1 MYQIKCDN
9 NIIYDVRDESLKL
22 INPKVNLE
30 VNTVGSA
37 AFTIYNN
44 HPCYGLMAKLK
55 SVFEVSDEIGVIFR
69 GRQTSDTLDFYKGKA
84 VALEGA
90 MAFFNDS
97 IVRPF
102 KFPEDYDGDT
112 EYQTAAT
119 SGNVV
124 RFFLKKIIENHNSQ
138 TEEFQH
144 FKLGTVTV
152 SDPNNYI
159 TRSSEGYNK
168 SWDILKN
175 SLFES
180 SLGGYLC
187 IRYEDDGNYI
197 DYLSEFTLTNT
208 QRIRFGENLLDVTS
222 DSDASEVFSAILPI
236 GATTESEVDT
246 GDTDEDGNQITE
258 TVSHTVTLADL
269 SDFEESDIV
278 KDGDTLYSKAA
289 VESYGFIYAPVDDSS
304 WDDVTEASNLLTK
317 ARQFLESKGVML
329 SNTITVSAADMHF
342 TDSEVQTFRIY
353 RKQIVESNFH
363 NLSESYNLIKLS
375 IDIVNPQNTE
385 ITIGETKQSLIDQ
398 NLKAEQGNI
407 EKIQNAYKDIKE
419 NRRQVSEVR
428 KMQLTEETRILNDCQ
443 SIILEATKEFISTG
457 NLDEYK
463 ETINAAL
470 KVMSDTISL
479 NFTTVTDQ
487 VNNVDGDLQEEIT
500 KLSKYFDFR
509 QDGLT
514 IKTGNGYEMQL
525 LLDNDI
531 ISFKKNGVQFGWWD
545 GVDFHTGNIIV
556 DVNEKAQ
563 FGNFAFVPR
572 TDGSLS
578 FLKVGGS

>member
-9 NIIYDVRDESLKL
+9 NILYDVRDESLKL

-37 AFTIYNN
+37 TFTIYND
-44 HPCYGLMAKLK
+44 HPCYGLMTKLK
-55 SVFEVSDEIGVIFR
+55 SVFEISDEIGVIFR

-84 VALEGA
+84 VVLEGA

-102 KFPEDYDGDT
+102 KFPEDYDGDS
-112 EYQTAAT
+112 EYQAAAT

-124 RFFLKKIIENHNSQ
+124 QFFLKKIIENHNSQ
-138 TEEFQH
+138 TKEFQH
-144 FKLGTVTV
+144 FKLGNVTVTD
-152 SDPNNYI
+152 SNNYI
-159 TRSSEGYNK
+159 TRSSESYNK
-168 SWDILKN
+168 SWDVLKN

-180 SLGGYLC
+180 SLGGYMC

-197 DYLSEFTLTNT
+197 DYLSDFTLTNT

-222 DSDASEVFSAILPI
+222 ASDASEVFSAILPI
-236 GATTESEVDT
+236 GATTESEVGV
-246 GDTDEDGNQITE
+246 GDMDENGNQNTE
-258 TVSHTVTLADL
+258 TVSHTVTLADIA
-269 SDFEESDIV
+269 DFEESDIV
-278 KDGDTLYSKAA
+278 KNGDTLYSKSA
-289 VESYGFIYAPVDDSS
+289 VASYGFIYAPVDDSS

-317 ARQFLESKGVML
+317 ARRLLEGKGVML
-329 SNTITVSAADMHF
+329 SNTITVSAADLHF
-342 TDSEVQTFRIY
+342 TDSEIQTFRIY
-353 RKQIVESNFH
+353 RKQIVESDFH

-407 EKIQNAYKDIKE
+407 EKIQNAFKDIDE
-419 NRRQVSEVR
+419 NRKQVSEMR
-428 KMQLTEETRILNDCQ
+428 KMQLTEETRIINNCQ
-443 SIILEATKEFISTG
+443 NIILEATKEFISSG
-457 NLDEYK
+457 SLDEYK
-463 ETINAAL
+463 ETISAAL
-470 KVMSDTISL
+470 KVMSDTISM

-487 VNNVDGDLQEEIT
+487 VNSVNGDLQEEIT

-509 QDGLT
+509 LDGLT

>member
-1 MYQIKCDN
+1 
-9 NIIYDVRDESLKL
+9 
-22 INPKVNLE
+22 
-30 VNTVGSA
+30 
-37 AFTIYNN
+37 
-44 HPCYGLMAKLK
+44 
-55 SVFEVSDEIGVIFR
+55 
-69 GRQTSDTLDFYKGKA
+69 
-84 VALEGA
+84 

-317 ARQFLESKGVML
+317 ARQFLKSKGVML
-329 SNTITVSAADMHF
+329 SNTITVSAADLHF

-363 NLSESYNLIKLS
+363 NLSESYNLIKLF

-407 EKIQNAYKDIKE
+407 EKIQNAYKDIEE

>member
-9 NIIYDVRDESLKL
+9 NILYDVRDESLKL

-37 AFTIYNN
+37 TFTIYND
-44 HPCYGLMAKLK
+44 HPCYGLMTKLK
-55 SVFEVSDEIGVIFR
+55 SVFEISDEIGVIFR

-84 VALEGA
+84 VVLEGA

-102 KFPEDYDGDT
+102 KFPEDYDGDS
-112 EYQTAAT
+112 EYQAAAA

-124 RFFLKKIIENHNSQ
+124 QFFLKKIIENHNSQ
-138 TEEFQH
+138 TKEFQH
-144 FKLGTVTV
+144 FKLGNVTVTD
-152 SDPNNYI
+152 SNNYI

-168 SWDILKN
+168 SWDVLKN

-180 SLGGYLC
+180 SLGGYMC

-197 DYLSEFTLTNT
+197 DYLSDFTLTNT

-236 GATTESEVDT
+236 GATTESEVDV
-246 GDTDEDGNQITE
+246 GDVDENGNQNTE
-258 TVSHTVTLADL
+258 TVSHIVTLADIA
-269 SDFEESDIV
+269 DFEESDIV
-278 KDGDTLYSKAA
+278 KNGDTLYSKSA
-289 VESYGFIYAPVDDSS
+289 VASYGFIYAPVDNSS
-304 WDDVTEASNLLTK
+304 WDDVTEVSNLLTK
-317 ARQFLESKGVML
+317 ARRLLEGKGVML
-329 SNTITVSAADMHF
+329 SNTITVSAADLHF
-342 TDSEVQTFRIY
+342 TDSEIQTFRIY
-353 RKQIVESNFH
+353 RKQIVESDFH
-363 NLSESYNLIKLS
+363 NLSESYNLIKLF

-407 EKIQNAYKDIKE
+407 EKIQNVFKDIDE
-419 NRRQVSEVR
+419 NRKQVSEMR
-428 KMQLTEETRILNDCQ
+428 KMQLTEETRIINNCQ
-443 SIILEATKEFISTG
+443 NIILEATKEFISSG
-457 NLDEYK
+457 SLDEYK
-463 ETINAAL
+463 ETISAAL
-470 KVMSDTISL
+470 KVMSDTISM

-487 VNNVDGDLQEEIT
+487 VNSVNGDLQEEIT

-509 QDGLT
+509 LDGLT

>member
-1 MYQIKCDN
+1 MYQIRCDN
-9 NIIYDVRDESLKL
+9 NILYDVRDESLKL

-37 AFTIYNN
+37 TFTIYND
-44 HPCYGLMAKLK
+44 HPCYGLMTKLK
-55 SVFEVSDEIGVIFR
+55 SVFEISDEIGVIFR

-84 VALEGA
+84 VVLEGA

-102 KFPEDYDGDT
+102 KFPENYDGDS
-112 EYQTAAT
+112 EYQVAAT

-124 RFFLKKIIENHNSQ
+124 QFFLKKIIENHNSQ
-138 TEEFQH
+138 TKEFQH
-144 FKLGTVTV
+144 FKLGNVTVT
-152 SDPNNYI
+152 DPNNYI

-168 SWDILKN
+168 SWDVLKN

-180 SLGGYLC
+180 SLGGYMC

-197 DYLSEFTLTNT
+197 DYLSDFTLTNT

-222 DSDASEVFSAILPI
+222 DGDASEVFSAILPI
-236 GATTESEVDT
+236 GATTESEVDV
-246 GDTDEDGNQITE
+246 GDMDENGNQNTE
-258 TVSHTVTLADL
+258 TVSHTVTLADIA
-269 SDFEESDIV
+269 DFEESNIV
-278 KDGDTLYSKAA
+278 KNGDTLYSKSA
-289 VESYGFIYAPVDDSS
+289 VASYGFIYAPVDNSS
-304 WDDVTEASNLLTK
+304 WDDVTEVSNLLTK
-317 ARQFLESKGVML
+317 ARRLLEGKGVML
-329 SNTITVSAADMHF
+329 SNTITVSAADLHF
-342 TDSEVQTFRIY
+342 TDSEIQTFRIY

-398 NLKAEQGNI
+398 NLKAERGNI
-407 EKIQNAYKDIKE
+407 EKIQNAFKDIDE
-419 NRRQVSEVR
+419 NRKQVSEMR
-428 KMQLTEETRILNDCQ
+428 RMQLTEETRIINNCQ
-443 SIILEATKEFISTG
+443 NIILEATKEFISSG
-457 NLDEYK
+457 SLDEYK
-463 ETINAAL
+463 ETISAAL
-470 KVMSDTISL
+470 KVMSDTISM

-487 VNNVDGDLQEEIT
+487 VNSVNGDLQEEIT

-509 QDGLT
+509 LDGLT

>member
-1 MYQIKCDN
+1 MYQIRCDN
-9 NIIYDVRDESLKL
+9 NILYDVRDESLKL

-37 AFTIYNN
+37 TFTIYND
-44 HPCYGLMAKLK
+44 HPCYGLMTKLK
-55 SVFEVSDEIGVIFR
+55 SVFEISDEIGVIFR

-84 VALEGA
+84 VVLEGA

-102 KFPEDYDGDT
+102 KFPEDYDGDS
-112 EYQTAAT
+112 EYQAAAT

-124 RFFLKKIIENHNSQ
+124 QFFLKKIIENHNSQ
-138 TEEFQH
+138 TKEFQH
-144 FKLGTVTV
+144 FKLGNVTVTD
-152 SDPNNYI
+152 SNNYI

-168 SWDILKN
+168 SWDVLKN

-180 SLGGYLC
+180 SLGGYMC

-197 DYLSEFTLTNT
+197 DYLSDFTLTNT

-236 GATTESEVDT
+236 GATTESEVDV
-246 GDTDEDGNQITE
+246 GDMDENGNQNTE
-258 TVSHTVTLADL
+258 TVSHTVTLADIA
-269 SDFEESDIV
+269 DFEESDIV
-278 KDGDTLYSKAA
+278 KNGDTLYSKSA
-289 VESYGFIYAPVDDSS
+289 VASYGFIYAPVDNSS
-304 WDDVTEASNLLTK
+304 WDDVTEVSNLLTK
-317 ARQFLESKGVML
+317 AKRLLEGKGVML
-329 SNTITVSAADMHF
+329 SNTITVSAADLHF
-342 TDSEVQTFRIY
+342 TDSDIQTFRIY
-353 RKQIVESNFH
+353 RKQIVESDFH

-407 EKIQNAYKDIKE
+407 EKIQNAFKDIDE
-419 NRRQVSEVR
+419 NRKQVSEMR
-428 KMQLTEETRILNDCQ
+428 KMQLTEETRIINNCQ
-443 SIILEATKEFISTG
+443 NIILEATKEFISSG
-457 NLDEYK
+457 SLDEYK
-463 ETINAAL
+463 KTISAAL
-470 KVMSDTISL
+470 KVMSDTISM

-487 VNNVDGDLQEEIT
+487 VNSVNGDLQEEIT

-509 QDGLT
+509 LDGLT